1 MLTIELTKIHR
12 GGPKS
17 TTFSGRPEGREVRQ
31 ALNLDS
37 QEDAADKVVIKIP
50 NDTTSFN
57 PSFFLGLLFDSVKK
71 CGSIDAFK
79 AKYCFDL
86 SEFPDELCSYIKVDL
101 EDSYQRC
108 ENELNKKT
116 GIDL

>member
-1 MLTIELTKIHR
+1 MTTIELTKVHR

-17 TTFSGRPEGREVRQ
+17 TTFSGRPEGKAVRVC
-31 ALNLDS
+31 LNLDS
-37 QEDAADKVVIKIP
+37 IENNADLITIKIP

-57 PSFFLGLLFDSVKK
+57 PSFFLGLLFESAKK

-79 AKYCFDL
+79 SKYHFDL
-86 SEFPDELCSYIKVDL
+86 SEFPDELRTFIDEDL
-101 EDSYQRC
+101 NDSYQRC

>member
-1 MLTIELTKIHR
+1 MLTIELTKMHR

-17 TTFSGRPEGREVRQ
+17 TTFSGRPEGKAVRK

-37 QEDAADKVVIKIP
+37 LENGIDKILIKIP

-79 AKYCFDL
+79 AKFSFDF
-86 SEFPDELCSYIKVDL
+86 SEFPEVLCTFIKADL

>member
-1 MLTIELTKIHR
+1 MLIELTKSHR
-12 GGPKS
+12 GGLKS
-17 TTFSGRPEGREVRQ
+17 TTFSGRTEGREVRKS
-31 ALNLDS
+31 LKIDER
-37 QEDAADKVVIKIP
+37 EDGADKVIIKLP

-57 PSFFLGLLFDSVKK
+57 PSFFLGLLFNSVKK
-71 CGSIDAFK
+71 CGSIESFK
-79 AKYCFDL
+79 KKYEFDL
-86 SEFPDELCSYIKVDL
+86 SEFPEELRAFITSDL

>member
-1 MLTIELTKIHR
+1 MVKIEITKSHR
-12 GGPKS
+12 GGVRS
-17 TTFSGRPEGREVRQ
+17 TTFSGRPEGKAVRN
-31 ALNLDS
+31 ALHLDS
-37 QEDAADKVVIKIP
+37 LENTDDIITILIP

-71 CGSIDAFK
+71 CGSIDSFK
-79 AKYCFDL
+79 KKYVFDL
-86 SEFPDELCSYIKVDL
+86 SAFTPELRSYIETDL

>member
-1 MLTIELTKIHR
+1 MPKIEITKNHR
-12 GGPKS
+12 GGVKS
-17 TTFSGRPEGREVRQ
+17 TTFSGRPEGKAVRK
-31 ALNLDS
+31 ALQLDS
-37 QEDAADKVVIKIP
+37 LENNDEVVSIVIP

-71 CGSIDAFK
+71 CGSIDSFK
-79 AKYCFDL
+79 KKYVFDL
-86 SEFPDELCSYIKVDL
+86 SAFSPELRSFIEADL
-101 EDSYQRC
+101 DDSYQRC

>member
-1 MLTIELTKIHR
+1 MLRIEITKNHR
-12 GGPKS
+12 GGVRS
-17 TTFSGRPEGREVRQ
+17 TTFSGRPEGKDVRK
-31 ALNLDS
+31 ALQLDS
-37 QEDAADKVVIKIP
+37 LENTEDVITIIIP

-57 PSFFLGLLFDSVKK
+57 PSFFLGLLFESVKK

-79 AKYCFDL
+79 KKFVFDL
-86 SEFPDELCSYIKVDL
+86 SAFSPELRSYIETDL